1 VQIETALK
9 TARILT
15 ESRKHDDN
23 SRNSSANDSQIYLN
37 TVMSMIT
44 DYKLQ
49 EYVKLEVKLTF
60 EKLLGIMQ

>member
-1 VQIETALK
+1 VQIETSLK

-37 TVMSMIT
+37 TVTSMIS

-49 EYVKLEVKLTF
+49 EYMKLEVKLTF
-60 EKLLGIMQ
+60 EKLLGIMH